1 MKKKNISCDTKEIKN
16 ILSKNG
22 TYSEL
27 AKEHIK
33 QIKKEA
39 DNLEIEFSNISDK
52 IRLLLWYSWIQTF
65 F

>member
-52 IRLLLWYSWIQTF
+52 IRLLL
-65 F
+65 